1 MSNPY
6 SERRRANFIA
16 LVASRF
22 STQEEA
28 AEALGISSTYVSFIS
43 TGHKVLGEKLARR
56 MEIKAGLAP
65 GYFDR
70 AEHGGSSSWHEQIDQ
85 RMEADPGFR
94 LLVQLVLDDPDAP
107 IPEGIRPTLKT
118 MLDGLKKALLDAARP
133 GGPSTAQ
140 VAGPPVSLSAKR
152 S

>member
-6 SERRRANFIA
+6 SDRRRANFNA
-16 LVASRF
+16 LLAARF

-56 MEIKAGLAP
+56 MEAKASLDT

-70 AEHGGSSSWHEQIDQ
+70 PTDASALNWREQIEQ
-85 RMEADPGFR
+85 RMEADPGVR
-94 LLVQLVLDDPDAP
+94 LLVQLVLDDPAAP

-118 MLDGLKKALLDAARP
+118 MLDGLKKALLDAALP
-133 GGPSTAQ
+133 ESA
-140 VAGPPVSLSAKR
+140 AAAKAAAPPAALIAKAR
-152 S
+152 